1 ICGTDVEL
9 YTGEM
14 AYIQQGFTTFP
25 IRLGHEWAGRVVEVG
40 SETDSAWLGK
50 RVTADTML
58 GCGRCS
64 FCKNGRQHVCPD
76 RNELGIRGHWGGALA
91 EKIVVP
97 SRFAFEIPENVS
109 LAAAALV
116 EPGGNSLRA
125 VEAARIEPGDRVLI
139 LGAGTIG
146 LLAAQFAL
154 AEGAQVHLAG
164 VRQDAL
170 DLASQL
176 GVQHIWKKD
185 EIEANHVEQFDA
197 VIDATS
203 MVEAPALCVR
213 LVRPAGRVVFI
224 GISPTPSMIDTR
236 DIVFNDI
243 TVVGILSASPGL
255 AGAIQAFAS
264 GAVVPDLLVS
274 EVVSLA
280 DVPSRL
286 EGVRGASARPGPKVH
301 VDPRLP

>member
-1 ICGTDVEL
+1 
-9 YTGEM
+9 
-14 AYIQQGFTTFP
+14 
-25 IRLGHEWAGRVVEVG
+25 
-40 SETDSAWLGK
+40 
-50 RVTADTML
+50 
-58 GCGRCS
+58 
-64 FCKNGRQHVCPD
+64 
-76 RNELGIRGHWGGALA
+76 LA

-154 AEGAQVHLAG
+154 AEGAQVNLAG

-176 GVQHIWKKD
+176 GVQHIWKMD

-224 GISPTPSMIDTR
+224 GISPTPSMVDTR
-236 DIVFNDI
+236 DIVFKDI